1 MATKFNFASVYSKF
15 RGSTWFLLILLGV
28 MAIWLTCHFLF
39 GTDRDLGG
47 LNLFLSFEAS
57 VSLAFFTMVSDQQ
70 TAEAKKQTDRIE
82 QILQLMNDRD
92 QKIMEVV
99 EDIHEEVDG
108 H

>member
-1 MATKFNFASVYSKF
+1 
-15 RGSTWFLLILLGV
+15 
-28 MAIWLTCHFLF
+28 
-39 GTDRDLGG
+39 
-47 LNLFLSFEAS
+47 
-57 VSLAFFTMVSDQQ
+57 LAFFTMVSDQQ